1 MDFRY
6 QSTSHDFRSRSSN
19 TGYDRSSRGPG
30 DGWTCGSCQFYN
42 FASRTTCLKCGPNE
56 GKRRCGWNS
65 GIETEKWRCQ
75 QCQFE
80 NFASRT
86 TCYKCGPS
94 AGKRW
99 NNMNTATEAS
109 DWMCPKCNFN
119 NYASRTS
126 CFKCGPSGG
135 SSRNWNPRGGIL
147 KYPTADDSGSWCE
160 DEESP
165 SVSCGWQSRQ
175 PRPSYPQ
182 RNLYEDQQTNYNM
195 PSHSTSGDSNIYSSK
210 MSFLDSLDES
220 KDSQSCQ
227 KVQEEG
233 LIDWDYLKDNE
244 EKFEAE
250 RWAHLPEIK
259 KSFYDEDPAIKA
271 MTNEEVQKF
280 REENFNISVSLS
292 NPENAIDIPNPV
304 HTFNQAFHN
313 YPEILKEI
321 EKQGFEHPT
330 PIQCQ
335 SWPILMKGHDMI
347 GIAQTGTGKTLAF
360 ILPALIH
367 IVHQPVPRWERPG
380 PTCLVLAPTRELAQQ
395 IEKEVTKYQY
405 QNIRCVVVYGQGD
418 KRQQIRQINAKAEI
432 VVATPGRLNE
442 FSEKE
447 IIDLSGVSYLVLDE
461 ADRMLDM
468 GFEPQI
474 RKIILDIRPDR
485 QSILTS
491 ATWPEGVRSLAAK
504 LLKDPIHVIVGSLD
518 LQAAS
523 TVSQQVIICKE
534 EEKRDKLLDFIN
546 RLGEEDKAIV
556 FIGRKSMVDFLSVE
570 MMEEG
575 KHVQSMHGDREQ
587 EEREKAL
594 SDLKSGRVRV
604 LLATDVAAR
613 GIDVIDITYILNFDC
628 PRDMEEYVHRIG
640 RTGRAGRQGH
650 ACTFITWKDW
660 KNAGKLIEILEKSG
674 EEVNRELYRMK
685 ERWEQAKEERGLQ
698 DRWGR
703 YSHTAQRE
711 GGHRW

>member
-1 MDFRY
+1 MDSRY
-6 QSTSHDFRSRSSN
+6 FQSTASHDFRNRSSG
-19 TGYDRSSRGPG
+19 TDFDRSSRSYG

-42 FASRTTCLKCGPNE
+42 FGSRSSCLKCGPNE
-56 GKRRCGWNS
+56 GKRLSGLNS
-65 GIETEKWRCQ
+65 ASESEKWRCH

-86 TCYKCGPS
+86 TCYKCGPNG
-94 AGKRW
+94 GKRW
-99 NNMNTATEAS
+99 NSKNTTREAS
-109 DWMCPKCNFN
+109 DWTCPKCHFS
-119 NYASRTS
+119 NYASRTT

-135 SSRNWNPRGGIL
+135 TTLTSGASSRKWSSRGGIS
-147 KYPTADDSGSWCE
+147 KYPTTDGSGSWC
-160 DEESP
+160 DEEE
-165 SVSCGWQSRQ
+165 SRP
-175 PRPSYPQ
+175 PRHSYPQ
-182 RNLYEDQQTNYNM
+182 NLYGDQQTNYKKYS
-195 PSHSTSGDSNIYSSK
+195 PSASGESNIYSSK

-220 KDSQSCQ
+220 NGSQRCQ
-227 KVQEEG
+227 KAEEEG
-233 LIDWDYLKDNE
+233 LIDWDFLKENE

-259 KSFYDEDPAIKA
+259 KNFYVEDPDVKA
-271 MTNEEVQKF
+271 MSNKQVQKF
-280 REENFNISVSLS
+280 REENFNISVSLC
-292 NPENAIDIPNPV
+292 NPESEIDIPNPV

-367 IVHQPVPRWERPG
+367 IVHQPVPRWERLG

-447 IIDLSGVSYLVLDE
+447 IINLSGVSYLVLDE

-485 QSILTS
+485 QSVLTS

-504 LLKDPIHVIVGSLD
+504 LLKNPIHVVVGSLD

-556 FIGRKSMVDFLSVE
+556 FVGRKSMVDYLSVE

-575 KHVQSMHGDREQ
+575 KCVQSMHGDREQ

-660 KNAGKLIEILEKSG
+660 KNAGRLIEILEKSG
-674 EEVNRELYRMK
+674 EVVDRELYRMK
-685 ERWEQAKEERGLQ
+685 ERWEKTKEERGLQ
-698 DRWGR
+698 DRCGR

>member
-1 MDFRY
+1 MKDQAKFMIS
-6 QSTSHDFRSRSSN
+6 QMW
-19 TGYDRSSRGPG
+19 PE
-30 DGWTCGSCQFYN
+30 
-42 FASRTTCLKCGPNE
+42 FAE
-56 GKRRCGWNS
+56 EIQYRRNIAVLQKAKQNS
-65 GIETEKWRCQ
+65 GEKSWNLHIKHFTKIRENTMIVIGIGSERAYKESEGMECDIVGGAEGNLPNNTRYIRGYYIILIVTKSKEKKKV
-75 QCQFE
+75 FE
-80 NFASRT
+80 RSTTIMVNRT
-86 TCYKCGPS
+86 
-94 AGKRW
+94 
-99 NNMNTATEAS
+99 
-109 DWMCPKCNFN
+109 
-119 NYASRTS
+119 
-126 CFKCGPSGG
+126 
-135 SSRNWNPRGGIL
+135 
-147 KYPTADDSGSWCE
+147 
-160 DEESP
+160 
-165 SVSCGWQSRQ
+165 
-175 PRPSYPQ
+175 
-182 RNLYEDQQTNYNM
+182 
-195 PSHSTSGDSNIYSSK
+195 
-210 MSFLDSLDES
+210 
-220 KDSQSCQ
+220 
-227 KVQEEG
+227 
-233 LIDWDYLKDNE
+233 

-259 KSFYDEDPAIKA
+259 KNFYVEDPDVKA
-271 MTNEEVQKF
+271 MNSKQVQKF
-280 REENFNISVSLS
+280 REENFNISVSLC
-292 NPENAIDIPNPV
+292 NPESEIDIPNPV

-335 SWPILMKGHDMI
+335 SWPILLKGHDMI

-447 IIDLSGVSYLVLDE
+447 IINLSGVSYLVLDE

-485 QSILTS
+485 QSVLTS

-504 LLKDPIHVIVGSLD
+504 LLKNPIHVVVGSLD

-556 FIGRKSMVDFLSVE
+556 FVGRKSMVDYLSVE

-575 KHVQSMHGDREQ
+575 KCVQSMHGDREQ

-685 ERWEQAKEERGLQ
+685 ERWEKTKEERGLQ